1 MRPIV
6 SKQLNDSGGGA
17 RGGAGGD
24 GGTGDGGKGG
34 KTHNTSDTVTA
45 AQLSEPSS
53 MQIFVVP
60 RRVFTLNHSEQSY
73 NELDI

>member
-24 GGTGDGGKGG
+24 GGGGEGG
-34 KTHNTSDTVTA
+34 KTHNTSDTVVA
-45 AQLSEPSS
+45 PQKAEPSS